1 MSSGS
6 DHSKHKKKKHAGAG
20 TPDLFWTSYGSL
32 ITILLAFFIIFQVN
46 FTENKKKEF
55 IDEFKKS
62 VERSRMT
69 LGMGGIL
76 PGWDTGATVEDI
88 HKMKYVYQEYKT
100 EPAAAGK
107 GGLDQYGLEE
117 EQVPAAVVI
126 CFDENDASLTMD
138 GKHALNK
145 LIDLIGDRP
154 CSLVIEGH
162 TRKTFVSSHEY
173 GNCWKLSLDRAQTV
187 ADYLYEK
194 GKISHKRMITV
205 GYGNNR
211 PVVADV
217 KGDKTND
224 RVSIIIGILK

>member
-1 MSSGS
+1 MSSG
-6 DHSKHKKKKHAGAG
+6 HSKHKKKKHGGSG

-46 FTENKKKEF
+46 FTENTKKEF

-62 VERSRMT
+62 VERSRLT

-88 HKMKYVYQEYKT
+88 HKMKYIYQEYKA
-100 EPAAAGK
+100 EPGAEGK
-107 GGLDQYGLEE
+107 GGLEQYGLEE
-117 EQVPAAVVI
+117 DQIPAAVVI
-126 CFDENDASLTMD
+126 YFEENDASITMD

-145 LIDLIGDRP
+145 LIDLIGERP

-162 TRKTFVSSHEY
+162 TGQTFAPSPEY
-173 GNCWKLSLDRAQTV
+173 GNCWKLSLDRAQAV
-187 ADYLYEK
+187 ADYLYKK
-194 GKISHKRMITV
+194 GTISHKRMITV

-211 PVVADV
+211 PVVTDV
-217 KGDKTND
+217 KGDKAND